1 MRHLQSIKKARDT
14 LLAAR
19 RNLVELMIKD
29 PGSSI
34 HWLDHTP
41 EIIREIDEAI
51 EECDTYDLNRR

>member
-1 MRHLQSIKKARDT
+1 MRHLHSIKKARDT

-29 PGSSI
+29 PGNSI

-41 EIIREIDEAI
+41 EILHEIDEAI
-51 EECDTYDLNRR
+51 AECDTYDLNRR

>member
-14 LLAAR
+14 LVAAR

-29 PGSSI
+29 PGSNI

-41 EIIREIDEAI
+41 DILREIDEAI
-51 EECDTYDLNRR
+51 AECDTYDLNRR